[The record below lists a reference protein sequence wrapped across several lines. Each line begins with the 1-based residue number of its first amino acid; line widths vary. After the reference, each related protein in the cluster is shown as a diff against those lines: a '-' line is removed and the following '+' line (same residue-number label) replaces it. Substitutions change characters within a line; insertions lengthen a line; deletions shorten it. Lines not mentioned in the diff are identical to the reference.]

1 MAQPAPQSAPSSLQT
16 QCDAPAQSTKVGV
29 LLANLGTPD
38 ATDYWSVRRYLSE
51 FLSDQRVVD
60 YPRWLWQPLLQLV
73 ILSRRPFASG
83 EAYRSIW
90 NEERDESPLLTIT
103 RQQCDK
109 LSALLKAEYGE
120 RVEVDFC
127 MRYGNPSTDSV
138 VRRLQERGCQRILF
152 FPLYPQY
159 AAPTTAT
166 ACDQLFRSLMKQKWQ
181 PSVRTVP
188 AYYAHPGYIE
198 ALAASVV
205 EHWQGEDVPSRLVAS
220 YHGVPKRYIKDGDPY
235 EAQCHATTRLL
246 QQRLGWEEDRI
257 VTTFQSKFGPEEW
270 VGPATIDQVAVLA
283 RQGHKH
289 IAVVSPAFSADCVET
304 LEEIQ
309 QQIQEA
315 FLAAG
320 GERFTYIACL
330 NDRDDHIAALSD
342 VARNELS
349 GWL

>member
-1 MAQPAPQSAPSSLQT
+1 MAQPAPQSAPSSLQA
-16 QCDAPAQSTKVGV
+16 QCDASVPSAKVGV

-73 ILSRRPFASG
+73 ILSRRPFVSG

-109 LSALLKAEYGE
+109 LAALLKAEHGE

-127 MRYGNPSTDSV
+127 MRYGNPSTDSA
-138 VRRLQERGCQRILF
+138 VRRLQEKGCQRILF

-181 PSVRTVP
+181 PAVRTVP
-188 AYYAHPGYIE
+188 AYYADPGYVE
-198 ALAASVV
+198 ALAASVAA
-205 EHWQGEDVPSRLVAS
+205 HWQSDEAPSLLVAS
-220 YHGVPKRYIKDGDPY
+220 YHGVPKRYVEAGDPY
-235 EAQCHATTRLL
+235 ETQCHATTQLL
-246 QQRLGWEEDRI
+246 QQALGWEDGSIE
-257 VTTFQSKFGPEEW
+257 TTFQSKFGPEEW
-270 VGPATIDQVAVLA
+270 VGPATIDQVALLA

-315 FLAAG
+315 FLEAG

-330 NDRDDHIAALSD
+330 NDRDDHMAALAD
-342 VARNELS
+342 IARNELS